1 LIILQKTKGGW
12 EMSGP
17 PAVLVDR
24 HSATHGREW
33 ESDGQFIQPVNR
45 NHSELVKFSNREDE
59 YQTVLRY
66 LSTFRKNACSVIRDR
81 FHVDDEAGECFSLL
95 RRTYSYPNL
104 SLDLY

>member
-1 LIILQKTKGGW
+1 LKILQRIKGGW
-12 EMSGP
+12 EMNGP

-45 NHSELVKFSNREDE
+45 NHSELVKFSNRDDE

-81 FHVDDEAGECFSLL
+81 FHVNGETSEYFSLL
-95 RRTYSYPNL
+95 
-104 SLDLY
+104 